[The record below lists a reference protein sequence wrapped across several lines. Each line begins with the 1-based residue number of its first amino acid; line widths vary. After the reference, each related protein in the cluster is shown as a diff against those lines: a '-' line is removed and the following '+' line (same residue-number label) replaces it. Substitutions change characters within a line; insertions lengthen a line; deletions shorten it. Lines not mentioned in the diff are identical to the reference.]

1 MKKIKYI
8 LFLSLFISFSCG
20 EDVFELT
27 PLDKISDADVWNDPA
42 LMRSYLTDVYQ
53 KLPFNNRLAQG
64 RGTLDTRTDIGT
76 TNVGNL
82 NAETSG
88 AVSRTHDARPFWRYD
103 IIRELNI
110 FLERLVDA
118 EIPQMEKNQFEGE
131 ARVLRAMVY
140 YEKQIRYGGVPLV
153 DVPLNPFAPIDQKYT
168 LRSTEEQ
175 IADFI
180 DNDLSLA
187 IQLLSEDTRPLGR
200 INKWTAYAFKAR
212 ANLYSASI
220 AKYGNVQINGLV
232 GIPSARAN
240 EFYNNASNAA
250 NTVIQSGKYEL
261 FNQHDDKSENYRL
274 LFVTADNSEAIFSKL
289 YDGVILSHQHNIHHL
304 PPSIAGGHGAFSNP
318 LYDYIVATEK
328 IDGSTDPPLIGPEH
342 LYNSAYQAF
351 EDRDPRIHA
360 VVFFDGDVFAGHEI
374 RTYEGIDPSPVPN
387 PSNILSTYG
396 ETYNGIP
403 QVAEDSRLMP
413 FDDKS
418 PRSGLMLKKNMSDNV
433 FQAYVGTPWIELRLG
448 EVYLIRA
455 EAEFELG
462 NLEEAATAL
471 NATRERAGMSLVDA
485 STISLDRVRTE
496 RMSELAWEEQ
506 RWWDL
511 RRWRIAEEVLNIRTM
526 QGLRTILH
534 YETGQYYFLPVDAE
548 PFARTFSP
556 EHYYN
561 PITDQRRNNNPDLLE
576 NPGY

>member
-8 LFLSLFISFSCG
+8 LILSVFINFSCG

-88 AVSRTHDARPFWRYD
+88 AVSRTLDARPFWRYD
-103 IIRELNI
+103 IVREINI

-118 EIPQMEKNQFEGE
+118 DIPQMEKEQFEGE

-140 YEKQIRYGGVPLV
+140 YEKQVRYGGVPLV
-153 DVPLNPFAPIDQKYT
+153 DVPLNPFESIDEKYT
-168 LRSTEEQ
+168 VRSTEEQ

-180 DNDLSLA
+180 DSDLSLA
-187 IQLLSEDTRPLGR
+187 IPLLSENTRPLGR

-220 AKYGNVQINGLV
+220 SKYGEVQINGLV
-232 GIPSARAN
+232 GIPETRAN
-240 EFYNNASNAA
+240 EFYTKASNAA
-250 NTVIQSGKYEL
+250 NAVIQSGKYEL
-261 FNQHDDKSENYRL
+261 FNQSDDKSENYRL
-274 LFVTADNSEAIFSKL
+274 LFVTADNSEAILSKL
-289 YDGVILSHQHNIHHL
+289 YDGVTLSHQHNIHHL

-328 IDGSTDPPLIGPEH
+328 IDGSTDPPLIGPEY
-342 LYNSAYQAF
+342 LYDYAYQAF

-360 VVFFDGDVFAGHEI
+360 VVFFDGDVFAGYEI
-374 RTYEGIDPSPVPN
+374 RTYEGIDPSPDPN
-387 PSNILSTYG
+387 PDNILSTYG

-418 PRSGLMLKKNMSDNV
+418 PRSGLMLKKNMSDDV

-448 EVYLIRA
+448 EVYLIKA

-462 NLEEAATAL
+462 NLDEAATAL
-471 NATRERAGMSLVDA
+471 NATRERAGISLVNEN
-485 STISLDRVRTE
+485 TITLDHVRRE

-556 EHYYN
+556 QHYYN